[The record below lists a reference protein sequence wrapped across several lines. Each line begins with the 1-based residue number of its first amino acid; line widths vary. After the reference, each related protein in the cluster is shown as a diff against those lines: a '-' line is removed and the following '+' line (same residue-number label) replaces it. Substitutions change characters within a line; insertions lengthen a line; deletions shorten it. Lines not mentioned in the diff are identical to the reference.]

1 VPDAPYPLALAAGV
15 LAAVNPCGF
24 VLLPAYLSL
33 LIAGDSGDDP
43 GAGRGRALGRAM
55 VLTAAMT
62 LGFVAVFG
70 VFGALTAPVADALA
84 GRLPWLSIAIG
95 LVLVALGGWLLAGRA
110 VPSFAPRL
118 RRGPAV
124 TRRFWSM
131 VLFGMAFAVASL
143 GCTIGPFLA
152 VVVAAGF
159 GGGSPLAGVGL
170 FLTYAAGMGL
180 VVGSV
185 ALAVALA
192 RTAFVRA
199 LRRATPALTRAGG
212 ALLVLAGGYVAW
224 YGWYE
229 IRALRGDAGA
239 DPVVDA
245 AGGVQSRIAG
255 WIDAAGAGVVAAT
268 FAVLLSVTVAVLFV
282 RSRRTAASGSSGGD
296 TVDFVAPGESARR
309 TGDGGA

>member
-1 VPDAPYPLALAAGV
+1 VPDAPYALALAAGV

-24 VLLPAYLSL
+24 ALLPAYLSL
-33 LIAGDSGDDP
+33 LIVGDSDVDSDG
-43 GAGRGRALGRAM
+43 GRFRALVRAG

-70 VFGALTAPVADALA
+70 VFGMLAAPAADALA
-84 GRLPWLSIAIG
+84 RRLPWLSIVIG
-95 LVLVALGGWLLAGRA
+95 IVLAVLGGWLLEGRGLPSI
-110 VPSFAPRL
+110 VPGL

-159 GGGSPLAGVGL
+159 GDGSTLAGVGL
-170 FLTYAAGMGL
+170 FLAYAAGMGL
-180 VVGSV
+180 LVGSV
-185 ALAVALA
+185 ALTVALA

-199 LRRATPALTRAGG
+199 LRRATPTLTRVGG

-229 IRALRGDAGA
+229 IRALRGDVGP
-239 DPVVDA
+239 DPVVDTA
-245 AGGVQSRIAG
+245 ARVQERIAG
-255 WIDAAGAGVVAAT
+255 WIDATGPGPLAAAV
-268 FAVLLSVTVAVLFV
+268 AVLLAVTVAVLVV
-282 RSRRTAASGSSGGD
+282 RTRRAGRPTD
-296 TVDFVAPGESARR
+296 PPGR
-309 TGDGGA
+309 